1 MFALL
6 LTLRGWCI
14 LGLMAVT
21 DLVAA
26 NLPEVRR
33 VVVWPGSGP
42 TDRWKAHGDGTF
54 VGRESAE
61 QPGRFIAAQEVK
73 QPTED
78 CIVAQKTREDDDVF
92 DEAEN
97 DTS

>member
-6 LTLRGWCI
+6 LTLRGWCT

-33 VVVWPGSGP
+33 VVVWPGEWPNRSVEGP
-42 TDRWKAHGDGTF
+42 W
-54 VGRESAE
+54 
-61 QPGRFIAAQEVK
+61 
-73 QPTED
+73 
-78 CIVAQKTREDDDVF
+78 
-92 DEAEN
+92 
-97 DTS
+97 

>member
-14 LGLMAVT
+14 LGLMVFT

-33 VVVWPGSGP
+33 VVVWPGEWPNRSVEGP
-42 TDRWKAHGDGTF
+42 W
-54 VGRESAE
+54 
-61 QPGRFIAAQEVK
+61 
-73 QPTED
+73 
-78 CIVAQKTREDDDVF
+78 
-92 DEAEN
+92 
-97 DTS
+97 